1 MPKGNGILKALR
13 AQRGETLKDMA
24 DLLGLKAVSAYSAK
38 ENGQREFRQS
48 EMEAIAKHFG
58 RTVEDIF
65 FADEVRIMRHY
76 KES

>member
-1 MPKGNGILKALR
+1 MVKGNGILKALR

-24 DLLGLKAVSAYSAK
+24 DLVGLKSHAAYSAK
-38 ENGQREFRQS
+38 ESGLRQFKQD